1 MSAALARTI
10 QDRVALWHNRHP
22 LAQRIAPHQVVHMGW
37 VGLPFLS
44 AEAPANTATKQATPS
59 SQLTLRERLK
69 AENQQTDEAPPAQP
83 ETSVPKP
90 SVSGLQGLYTA
101 AWWRRTGGAWRRAFS
116 EPLVPRISARTLAVF
131 GQRHGSKEPPSNSD
145 WPVRQAVTDPALA
158 RSDEVDVLYLISAA
172 IEAGG
177 RRARLVISTHDQPRQ
192 LVVMGPRLWS
202 KPRVAL
208 ASFASLATVAS
219 ASLVIALG
227 HAERQAEGPAPLRLA
242 HIEVA
247 ASAAVTASAP
257 AIVAATEVHHEA
269 PKPVLH
275 RQAPEPAPPVAWP
288 VNIRPRLDT
297 ASARTARQLSID
309 ARALAGPRRAGAD
322 SSHTPDPTQFDASSA
337 TTFAVV
343 ARTTRTRIASEVMLG
358 LMKTASASGRQID
371 QRTEVVAAA
380 DGWRASWWPFK
391 NREQAKRALDAL
403 LAVGMEAELVEF

>member
-44 AEAPANTATKQATPS
+44 ADAPANTATKQAAPS
-59 SQLTLRERLK
+59 PQLTLRERLK
-69 AENQQTDEAPPAQP
+69 AENQHNDEAPPAPP
-83 ETSVPKP
+83 EPRAPAPRASA
-90 SVSGLQGLYTA
+90 LQGLLTT
-101 AWWRRTGGAWRRAFS
+101 AWWRRTGGSWRRAFS
-116 EPLVPRISARTLAVF
+116 EPLIPSISASALAVF
-131 GQRHGSKEPPSNSD
+131 GLRHGSKEPPINSG

-158 RSDEVDVLYLISAA
+158 RSDEVATVYVISAA

-177 RRARLVISTHDQPRQ
+177 RRARLVLGTHDQPTQ
-192 LVVMGPRLWS
+192 LAVMGARLWS

-227 HAERQAEGPAPLRLA
+227 HAEHPSDSAAPLHLA
-242 HIEVA
+242 HAGAA
-247 ASAAVTASAP
+247 ASAAPVVAAP
-257 AIVAATEVHHEA
+257 ALVAVKELHHEA

-275 RQAPEPAPPVAWP
+275 RQAPAPAPPVAWP

-297 ASARTARQLSID
+297 DSARVARQLSID
-309 ARALAGPRRAGAD
+309 ARALAGLVRAGVG
-322 SSHTPDPTQFDASSA
+322 TPQAPDQTKFDASAA

-343 ARTTRTRIASEVMLG
+343 ARTTRTRLASEVMLG

-391 NREQAKRALDAL
+391 SREQAKRALDAL
-403 LAVGMEAELVEF
+403 LAVGMDAELVEF

>member
-37 VGLPFLS
+37 VGLPFLV
-44 AEAPANTATKQATPS
+44 ADAPANTATNQAPPS
-59 SQLTLRERLK
+59 PQLTLRERLK
-69 AENQQTDEAPPAQP
+69 AENQHNDEAPPAPP
-83 ETSVPKP
+83 EPRAPAPRASA
-90 SVSGLQGLYTA
+90 LQGLLTT
-101 AWWRRTGGAWRRAFS
+101 AWWRRTGGSWRRAFS
-116 EPLVPRISARTLAVF
+116 EPLIPSISASALAVF
-131 GQRHGSKEPPSNSD
+131 GLRHGSKEPPINSG

-158 RSDEVDVLYLISAA
+158 RSDEVATVYVISAA

-177 RRARLVISTHDQPRQ
+177 RRARLVLGTHVQPTQ
-192 LVVMGPRLWS
+192 LAVMGPRLWS

-227 HAERQAEGPAPLRLA
+227 HAERQADGPVPLRLA
-242 HIEVA
+242 HIEMA
-247 ASAAVTASAP
+247 ASAAVAVSAP
-257 AIVAATEVHHEA
+257 AIVAATVVHHEA

-275 RQAPEPAPPVAWP
+275 RQAPAPAPPVAWP

-297 ASARTARQLSID
+297 DSARVARQLSID
-309 ARALAGPRRAGAD
+309 ARALAGLVRAGVG
-322 SSHTPDPTQFDASSA
+322 TPQAPDQTKFDASAA

-343 ARTTRTRIASEVMLG
+343 ARTTRTRLASEVMLG

-391 NREQAKRALDAL
+391 SREQAKRALDAL